1 MSAMASQ
8 ETKNDINQESADS
21 RNALQD
27 RLELMRQLEAS
38 LCKSHQALAALDLAG
53 IRQGTR
59 DQWSLCRSLG
69 LEMRQVKAA
78 EGRHLGDDT
87 ETSRELRRS
96 EWKVLEA
103 ARLQAALLKR
113 AQRKLAVIANML
125 AGAERNYGPPVAPR
139 QALPCAPHREK
150 QG

>member
-1 MSAMASQ
+1 MSAMAWQ
-8 ETKNDINQESADS
+8 ETKNDMNQESADWQS
-21 RNALQD
+21 ALQD

-38 LCKSHQALAALDLAG
+38 LCRSHQALAALDLAG

-69 LEMRQVKAA
+69 LRIRQVKAV
-78 EGRHLGDDT
+78 GSRCTGDDT
-87 ETSRELRRS
+87 ETLRELRRS

-113 AQRKLAVIANML
+113 AQRKLVVMANML
-125 AGAERNYGPPVAPR
+125 AGAERNYGSPVAPR
-139 QALPCAPHREK
+139 QGLAFVTGAGKR
-150 QG
+150 G